1 MSERGKDLMKKILIV
16 DDSIINLKLAEK
28 ALKEDYQTIMVSSG
42 QAAIEYLEANTVD
55 MILLDIMM
63 PDMDGFETLTAIR
76 KNADIKQD
84 IPVVFLTADNEQ
96 SSIMKAASFG
106 IHDFIVKPFIPK
118 DLLARINKYFNL

>member
-1 MSERGKDLMKKILIV
+1 MKTILVVDDDKMNLNNALKILSPTYKV
-16 DDSIINLKLAEK
+16 VPVPGGKV
-28 ALKEDYQTIMVSSG
+28 ALN
-42 QAAIEYLEANTVD
+42 YLQKGKPD
-55 MILLDIMM
+55 LILLDVLM